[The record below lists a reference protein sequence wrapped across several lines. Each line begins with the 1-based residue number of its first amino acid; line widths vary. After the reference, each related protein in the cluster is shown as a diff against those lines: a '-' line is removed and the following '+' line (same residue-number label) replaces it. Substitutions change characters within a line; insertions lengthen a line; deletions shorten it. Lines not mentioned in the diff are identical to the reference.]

1 MIEVSVP
8 RDIREYE
15 PTVIGTL
22 TARQLVCSVALV
34 LMVYGGWF
42 LEKAIGIADPVSEA
56 PFFIFLAIPPFLV
69 GWQKPYGMPFE
80 KFIVKAYQ
88 DNFRAPQKRIYKVKI
103 CGMLFSKRSTRKRL
117 QSSAEIG
124 RMCRSPKAK

>member
-22 TARQLVCSVALV
+22 TTRQLVCSVALV

-42 LEKAIGIADPVSEA
+42 LEKQ
-56 PFFIFLAIPPFLV
+56 LALRILYP
-69 GWQKPYGMPFE
+69 KPLF
-80 KFIVKAYQ
+80 
-88 DNFRAPQKRIYKVKI
+88 
-103 CGMLFSKRSTRKRL
+103 LFSL
-117 QSSAEIG
+117 QFPRFSSDG
-124 RMCRSPKAK
+124 RNLMVCPLKNSSSKHIRIISGLPRVYL

>member
-56 PFFIFLAIPPFLV
+56 PFLFSLQFPHFSSGGRNLMVCPLKSLLLKHIRIISELLRNAFIK
-69 GWQKPYGMPFE
+69 W
-80 KFIVKAYQ
+80 
-88 DNFRAPQKRIYKVKI
+88 KI

-124 RMCRSPKAK
+124 RICRSPKAK